1 MITVYHFFRGNR
13 GTGGPA
19 WIGCSMALKARLS
32 IPTSGLMEA
41 VHLPPVLWGLRK
53 KCSELLISYLIQQNV
68 MGIFRV
74 PLITPPQKVRPYY
87 SKGLFSGTMMG
98 FITAENFQA
107 FFRQLAGGIH

>member
-1 MITVYHFFRGNR
+1 
-13 GTGGPA
+13 
-19 WIGCSMALKARLS
+19 MALKARLS

-98 FITAENFQA
+98 FITAEIFRPSFGSWQVA
-107 FFRQLAGGIH
+107 FIEMWPFDFGLSDPKCK